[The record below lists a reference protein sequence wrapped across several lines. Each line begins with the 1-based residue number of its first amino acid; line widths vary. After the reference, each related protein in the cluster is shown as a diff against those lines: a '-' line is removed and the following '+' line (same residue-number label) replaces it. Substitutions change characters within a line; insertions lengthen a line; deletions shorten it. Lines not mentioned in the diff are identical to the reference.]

1 MNILP
6 WWIAIMNCEK
16 KTHPKKRQYVRK
28 LSSHYLLCSNV
39 NIGLETLI
47 CNHPAHEIVLF
58 PRVSGFWRWKPPTT
72 YRKQFRIFIHLLFTF
87 LPETCHIYVKCS
99 RCIAFCI
106 ETYCFPYCSY
116 KHWTLILV
124 SPVQRTATNYKQL
137 GILLIYLSS
146 YHKPYTRDM
155 NIARMEYAKNI
166 FMGTK
171 HLPLMGT
178 KRDW

>member
-6 WWIAIMNCEK
+6 WHYYELRK
-16 KTHPKKRQYVRK
+16 KKPHPKKRQYVRK

-47 CNHPAHEIVLF
+47 CNHPAHEVVLF